1 MVNKEFFQALDV
13 LEKEKKIS
21 REKLIEALEAGILF
35 AYKKE
40 TGETRQVVVR
50 CDEARYTI
58 KI

>member
-40 TGETRQVVVR
+40 TGETRQVLVS
-50 CDEARYTI
+50 
-58 KI
+58 